1 MLQTI
6 RNLILALSL
15 GALVLSALSLSA
27 CAAPTPTQPP
37 ASETVDPR
45 ESYPGITEPQ
55 PGEAGG
61 EVEPYPGVLPE
72 EPVEQGYPG
81 LEEPA
86 PNPPAFTAPQPSG
99 YEPQA
104 GDEQLTRGE
113 VFIEPGD
120 SQLLVMESFP
130 VQVTLALSGNL
141 PDPCHALRVVVSSP
155 DEQNRVYVEVYSMAD
170 PGQIC
175 TAVLEPFNA
184 QVPLGSFAGGEY
196 QVYINGELFGT
207 FQA

>member
-6 RNLILALSL
+6 RNLILILAL
-15 GALVLSALSLSA
+15 GLSA
-27 CAAPTPTQPP
+27 CAVIDPTQPP
-37 ASETVDPR
+37 MGEPEDPG

-55 PGEAGG
+55 PGEASG
-61 EVEPYPGVLPE
+61 EVEPYPGFLPE
-72 EPVEQGYPG
+72 EPVGQEYPG

-86 PNPPAFTAPQPSG
+86 LNPPAYSAPQPSG

-155 DEQNRVYVEVYSMAD
+155 DEQNRVYVEVYSVAD

-184 QVPLGSFAGGEY
+184 QIPLGSFAGGEY